1 MKRVAIVAVLGMLVS
16 GCSSL
21 NESLNGALGGD
32 SSGESADVEVIEISE
47 MESVSAG
54 SATQDGA
61 VEGEQVAFENQMQ
74 QADAPMDM
82 DMAQSA
88 NGLSAPAQRLFF
100 FGFDSSSITGE
111 DLSVVQAHAAY
122 LINNP
127 VMIVRLEGHADERGS
142 REYNLA
148 LGERRAQ
155 TMSDLL
161 IAEGVNNGQIEILSY
176 GEEKPLEMGH
186 EEAFWAQN
194 RRVELTYPQ

>member
-1 MKRVAIVAVLGMLVS
+1 MKRVIAVAVMGLMVS

-21 NESLNGALGGD
+21 NESLNGALGG
-32 SSGESADVEVIEISE
+32 SSDNAEVEVVEISE
-47 MESVSAG
+47 VESVSAA
-54 SATQDGA
+54 SATQDEGIQ
-61 VEGEQVAFENQMQ
+61 GEQIAFENQVQEGAVAMATP
-74 QADAPMDM
+74 QAD
-82 DMAQSA
+82 
-88 NGLSAPAQRLFF
+88 GLSAPGQRLFF
-100 FGFDSSSITGE
+100 FGFDSSAVGGE
-111 DLSVVQAHAAY
+111 DLAVVQAHAAY

-155 TMSDLL
+155 TLSDLL
-161 IAEGVNNGQIEILSY
+161 IAEGVNSGQIEIISY
-176 GEEKPLEMGH
+176 GEEKPLEEGH

>member
-1 MKRVAIVAVLGMLVS
+1 MKRIAMVVAAGLLVS
-16 GCSSL
+16 GCSGL
-21 NESLNGALGGD
+21 NESLNGALGG
-32 SSGESADVEVIEISE
+32 GSADESTGVEVIEVSE

-54 SATQDGA
+54 SATQGEMI
-61 VEGEQVAFENQMQ
+61 EGEQLAIQDQMQ
-74 QADAPMDM
+74 HADAPMDQGM
-82 DMAQSA
+82 VA
-88 NGLSAPAQRLFF
+88 NGLSAPGQRLFF
-100 FGFDSSSITGE
+100 FGFDSSSVSGE
-111 DLSVVQAHAAY
+111 DLAVVQAHAAY

-155 TMSDLL
+155 TLSDLL
-161 IAEGVNNGQIEILSY
+161 IAEGVNSGQIEIISY
-176 GEEKPLEMGH
+176 GEEKPLELGH

>member
-32 SSGESADVEVIEISE
+32 SSGEPADVEVIEISE

-74 QADAPMDM
+74 QADAPM

>member
-1 MKRVAIVAVLGMLVS
+1 MKRVVVSAVVSALLS

-21 NESLNGALGGD
+21 NESLNGALGGG
-32 SSGESADVEVIEISE
+32 SSDQPAEVEVIEISDAE
-47 MESVSAG
+47 TVSAG
-54 SATQDGA
+54 SATQDGM
-61 VEGEQVAFENQMQ
+61 VTGEQVAFDSGVQEVS
-74 QADAPMDM
+74 APMV
-82 DMAQSA
+82 A

-100 FGFDSSSITGE
+100 FGFDSSAVSPE
-111 DLSVVQAHAAY
+111 DLAVVQSHAVY
-122 LINNP
+122 LVNNP

-155 TMSDLL
+155 TLSDLL
-161 IAEGVNNGQIEILSY
+161 VAEGVNSGQIEIISY
-176 GEEKPLEMGH
+176 GEEKPLEVGH

>member
-1 MKRVAIVAVLGMLVS
+1 MMKRIAVVVLASVLVS

-21 NESLNGALGGD
+21 NESLNGALGGG
-32 SSGESADVEVIEISE
+32 SSGEPAEVEVIDISDA
-47 MESVSAG
+47 ESVTAG
-54 SATQDGA
+54 SAIQDEA
-61 VEGEQVAFENQMQ
+61 IHGEQIAFENGMQ
-74 QADAPMDM
+74 EAEAPMGSS
-82 DMAQSA
+82 MAT

-100 FGFDSSSITGE
+100 FGFDSSAVGSD
-111 DLSVVQAHAAY
+111 DLVVVQAHAAY

-155 TMSDLL
+155 TLSDLL
-161 IAEGVNNGQIEILSY
+161 IAEGVNSGQIEIISY

>member
-1 MKRVAIVAVLGMLVS
+1 MMKRIAVVVLVS
-16 GCSSL
+16 ALTTGCSSL
-21 NESLNGALGGD
+21 NDSLNGALGGG
-32 SSGESADVEVIEISE
+32 SSDQAAEVEVIEISDA
-47 MESVSAG
+47 ESVSAG
-54 SATQDGA
+54 SAMEDERIQ
-61 VEGEQVAFENQMQ
+61 GEQVAFENGMQ
-74 QADAPMDM
+74 EAAAPM
-82 DMAQSA
+82 AT

-100 FGFDSSSITGE
+100 FGFDSSSVGPE
-111 DLSVVQAHAAY
+111 DLTVVQAHAAY

-155 TMSDLL
+155 TLSDLL
-161 IAEGVNNGQIEILSY
+161 VAEGVNSGQIEIISY

>member
-1 MKRVAIVAVLGMLVS
+1 MKRIVVMVLATVLIS

-21 NESLNGALGGD
+21 NESLNSALGGASTD
-32 SSGESADVEVIEISE
+32 QPAEVEVIEVSDA
-47 MESVSAG
+47 ESVSAA
-54 SATQDGA
+54 SATQEEM
-61 VEGEQVAFENQMQ
+61 VQGEQVAFQSGIQE
-74 QADAPMDM
+74 AVVPMG
-82 DMAQSA
+82 SG
-88 NGLSAPAQRLFF
+88 GLSAPSQRLFF
-100 FGFDSSSITGE
+100 FGFDSSAISPE
-111 DLSVVQAHAAY
+111 DLAVVQAHAAY

-155 TMSDLL
+155 TLSDLL
-161 IAEGVNNGQIEILSY
+161 VAEGVNSGQIEIISY
-176 GEEKPLEMGH
+176 GEEKPLEIGH